1 MWTQAGVCFW
11 RKAVRLRRSAAVCR
25 AHCLRKDRY
34 VRPGLRGGRCA
45 ACIGIAAACLRLRGR
60 LYRLWGRRC
69 SLGRLNRGRGHS
81 CGLCGGLRYG
91 YFCTAIL
98 AEFST
103 GL

>member
-1 MWTQAGVCFW
+1 MQAGVCFW
-11 RKAVRLRRSAAVCR
+11 RKAVRLRRSAPVCR
-25 AHCLRKDRY
+25 AHCLRKDL
-34 VRPGLRGGRCA
+34 LRSS
-45 ACIGIAAACLRLRGR
+45 GIAAACLRLRGR

>member
-1 MWTQAGVCFW
+1 MLTLLTAAAVLAACAGLRRCAGHIACVRIRC
-11 RKAVRLRRSAAVCR
+11 VRLGR
-25 AHCLRKDRY
+25 
-34 VRPGLRGGRCA
+34 RGGRCA

-60 LYRLWGRRC
+60 LYRLWGLRR
-69 SLGRLNRGRGHS
+69 SLGRLNRGLGHS

>member
-1 MWTQAGVCFW
+1 MNTMPRMISVVKRG
-11 RKAVRLRRSAAVCR
+11 RLVKYS
-25 AHCLRKDRY
+25 
-34 VRPGLRGGRCA
+34 
-45 ACIGIAAACLRLRGR
+45 ISLRLRGR
-60 LYRLWGRRC
+60 RC
-69 SLGRLNRGRGHS
+69 SRGRLNRGLGHS